1 MFRRLIYRMRQKIRQ
16 QAYIV
21 TLHAEEEMVED
32 GFSVYDLE
40 KGILTGRI
48 LERQKDTVTSE
59 WKYRILGKSK
69 GGGRIELVV
78 KLSIT
83 GKLVI
88 ITVYK
93 P

>member
-1 MFRRLIYRMRQKIRQ
+1 MFQRLIIRMREKILRRD
-16 QAYIV
+16 YVV
-21 TLHAEEEMVED
+21 TLHAEEEMTED

-40 KGILTGRI
+40 KGILTGKI
-48 LERQKDTVTSE
+48 LERQKDAMTAE
-59 WKYRILGKSK
+59 WKYRVLGKTMDK
-69 GGGRIELVV
+69 NRIEIVT